1 MLGINNLFMYNGEKW
16 PNKLEKVWPFCI
28 IMIKELNQKIR
39 HDLTFQGKRDL
50 HTKKY

>member
-16 PNKLEKVWPFCI
+16 PNKLEKAWPFCI

>member
-1 MLGINNLFMYNGEKW
+1 MYNGEKW